1 MHPKGF
7 KFAAPQL
14 RRIVSNVEVER
25 KFNPGPKF
33 ASLFFNNNRT
43 KTETQSLKVLSA
55 HEGLPFTI
63 LRLPGQLIRDIYYDT
78 HDDELCRLRGLWVRQ
93 RRISVLPHDPFQIEK
108 NLNGDVTSECIKSL
122 AVDDRLVNSILFPSR
137 FGWSSFRD
145 KAEWNAKLRV
155 GGHFNNSQF
164 VEFDGKENVSAEIL
178 RASEMKTKLED
189 LQVTVDLQTRRQ
201 SWEVTQLADGT
212 TPSAKMTVVLD
223 EVTETDASV
232 DGSDDSA
239 FLHTIGEVELF
250 QQLVTEDKD
259 DTEHELYRKEIAA
272 KRMEELK
279 EFVLG
284 NPDLFSTTPK
294 PVGKLSAYEAWKAS
308 RR

>member
-1 MHPKGF
+1 MYPKGL

-33 ASLFFNNNRT
+33 ASLFLNNNPA
-43 KTETQSLKVLSA
+43 KPQTQSREAYGKLEA
-55 HEGLPFTI
+55 WPFTV

-93 RRISVLPHDPFQIEK
+93 RQVSVLPHSPFQLE
-108 NLNGDVTSECIKSL
+108 NYPSGGVSGDCAKLPAMDHS
-122 AVDDRLVNSILFPSR
+122 
-137 FGWSSFRD
+137 D
-145 KAEWNAKLRV
+145 KAQWNAKLRV

-201 SWEVTQLADGT
+201 SWEVTQLANGA
-212 TPSAKMTVVLD
+212 TPSAKMTVVMD
-223 EVTETDASV
+223 EVTEADASAA
-232 DGSDDSA
+232 GPEEST

-250 QQLVTEDKD
+250 QQLVTEDKED
-259 DTEHELYRKEIAA
+259 AEHELYRKEVAA
-272 KRMEELK
+272 QRMAELK
-279 EFVLG
+279 EFVLE

-294 PVGKLSAYEAWKAS
+294 PIGKLSAYEAWKAS